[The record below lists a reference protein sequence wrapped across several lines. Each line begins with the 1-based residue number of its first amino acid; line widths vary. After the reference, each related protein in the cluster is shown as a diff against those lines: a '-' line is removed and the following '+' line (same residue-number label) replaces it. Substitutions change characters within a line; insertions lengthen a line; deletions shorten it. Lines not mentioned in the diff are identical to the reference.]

1 MACWVEPCW
10 AVAIE
15 LITPK
20 ASVAAAIVQKTHRM
34 KSSLYHRSHE
44 SPPDSDENASTIS
57 IGSDLANLGLWS
69 ARSHRMRRAALLR
82 PAALAPRAA
91 TRKRPAEQLD
101 ELASPHGSLSP
112 RITPYHIVLG
122 MPRCA
127 SQQNWLPM
135 TGWGQ
140 NRQCSGRAQD
150 FRFA

>member
-1 MACWVEPCW
+1 MACWVELPCW

-69 ARSHRMRRAALLR
+69 ARSHRMRRAALLPR
-82 PAALAPRAA
+82 PARAQRAA
-91 TRKRPAEQLD
+91 TPPPRRQAKR
-101 ELASPHGSLSP
+101 
-112 RITPYHIVLG
+112 I
-122 MPRCA
+122 
-127 SQQNWLPM
+127 
-135 TGWGQ
+135 
-140 NRQCSGRAQD
+140 RA
-150 FRFA
+150 